1 MWHKIFWNS
10 RDHTHGPR
18 WKSLCHF
25 IPFKYRGYVRFLEL
39 YKNYTKL
46 NNMKK
51 RIICSKS
58 KFRVGDLYLFHT
70 DNPLCP
76 PEESLWGFY
85 DMTSM
90 DNIYLEHSTIDH
102 NHFKLSHKLPKR
114 YRFYRLAT
122 RSELRD
128 YMYNLGVWEVM
139 INCRGE
145 IPLPKQKNNY
155 D

>member
-1 MWHKIFWNS
+1 
-10 RDHTHGPR
+10 
-18 WKSLCHF
+18 
-25 IPFKYRGYVRFLEL
+25 
-39 YKNYTKL
+39 
-46 NNMKK
+46 MKK

-58 KFRVGDLYLFHT
+58 KFRVGDLYLFHPC
-70 DNPLCP
+70 NPLCP

-102 NHFKLSHKLPKR
+102 NHFMLSHALPKH

-128 YMYNLGVWEVM
+128 YMYNLGVWETM
-139 INCRGE
+139 RC
-145 IPLPKQKNNY
+145 